1 MRPVYATY
9 SHQVANL
16 HTVLVST
23 LLIIIA
29 AVFQRS
35 AVCSEPGAGS
45 WWKCRLEK
53 PSRHDET
60 LATHNVQMEKLRLG
74 TAALSSSTGRVLMHS
89 GLVRGTEAQ
98 AQPAAQ
104 E

>member
-45 WWKCRLEK
+45 WWKCCLEK

-74 TAALSSSTGRVLMHS
+74 TAALSSTGSLLMPG